1 MQTIYAPHSARGF
14 TLIEMVIS
22 IVLLGILSML
32 SAHMISDSIM
42 SSKRVHAENAG
53 TASGRYAME
62 RLSRELREVRFDDTT
77 GAFLISSM
85 GSPTH
90 MVFVR
95 EVLGVDTTV
104 TLDVTDQTLTLSHIA
119 GSSSAILAESVT
131 QFSLAYLDASLAET
145 SSNAQIRYVR
155 VSMTVSPPDGPSTV
169 FNTLVALRNS

>member
-62 RLSRELREVRFDDTT
+62 RLSRELREVRFDDTA
-77 GAFLISSM
+77 GAFSISSM
-85 GSPTH
+85 TSPTH

-104 TLDVTDQTLTLSHIA
+104 TLDVTDQTLTPFWPRA
-119 GSSSAILAESVT
+119 
-131 QFSLAYLDASLAET
+131 
-145 SSNAQIRYVR
+145 
-155 VSMTVSPPDGPSTV
+155 
-169 FNTLVALRNS
+169 